1 MSCRKA
7 LPLLV
12 ACTPRKCR
20 WFFFLLHCCFSCR
33 FSPVVLAPATRL
45 FLVDLTIKQ
54 PNFARTIKT
63 STTIKKWRNK
73 YLANYNWSVYNKLIL
88 MIFSPYQYSMDFI
101 GAQDVVEQLGGV
113 QHFELWEHTLGGD
126 TYTLTHKKKG
136 TTLIKYEEKAVKTNK
151 NNKNKKFNHIKPKQ
165 SKKNEPFFS
174 FQTSQ
179 QFVLPFSSS
188 SFSSFFLPI
197 LFSLIQFYLKI
208 IIPF

>member
-63 STTIKKWRNK
+63 LTTIKKWRNK

-101 GAQDVVEQLGGV
+101 EAQDVVEQLGGV

-136 TTLIKYEEKAVKTNK
+136 TTLIKYEEKAVKTN

-165 SKKNEPFFS
+165 SKKKRAFFFIS
-174 FQTSQ
+174 NVSTICFT
-179 QFVLPFSSS
+179 L
-188 SFSSFFLPI
+188 FFLY
-197 LFSLIQFYLKI
+197 LVVFLYYYLVFS
-208 IIPF
+208 